1 MESFIELL
9 TQMNPFNLVQVM
21 FWGLAGAI
29 SFYFSIGNARVWTS
43 ISIGFFLIFL
53 AQAYQL
59 NPLAESYPILEAYHY
74 IIGTVAIMTIS
85 HGFLEYYVFCRTFEI
100 SGNKVVVYL
109 STLAVLIGSA
119 VFLYINPTPSPN
131 TIRNIYMIENSIW
144 VFLSVM
150 NLELIRKIYGVI
162 KDSDISKGF
171 IAFGIV
177 FVCIFIWKGSYLYL
191 QIFQWDKDWQNIIA
205 LMTDETSNIE
215 EYMGR
220 VHFSQEV
227 SRYAGLLSGISV
239 GATFTYMY
247 KLLK

>member
-1 MESFIELL
+1 MEKILELL
-9 TQMNPFNLVQVM
+9 THMNPFDIVEVV

-100 SGNKVVVYL
+100 SGNKMAVYF
-109 STLAVLIGSA
+109 STLAVLIASA
-119 VFLYINPTPSPN
+119 VFLYINPLPSPN
-131 TIRNIYMIENSIW
+131 TIRNIEMIENAIW
-144 VFLSVM
+144 VFLSIM
-150 NLELIRKIYGVI
+150 NLELIRKIYIAI

-177 FVCIFIWKGSYLYL
+177 FVFIFLWKGSALYL
-191 QIFQWDKDWQNIIA
+191 QIFQWDEDWQHIIA
-205 LMTDETSNIE
+205 LMTDETSDIG
-215 EYMGR
+215 EYIGR

-227 SRYAGLLSGISV
+227 TRYAGLLSGLSV
-239 GATFTYMY
+239 GGAFAYMY